1 LHLNNLGESDLN
13 LQLSA
18 LGWNAFF
25 ENEWQQMQQEGRAL
39 GRVVLEH
46 KGMYKIA
53 AEHGELLAEVA
64 GKMRFT
70 AAGRGDYPA
79 VGDWVVVSPRYEEGR
94 ATIHSVLTRKTKF
107 SRKIAGNTVE
117 EQIVAANVD
126 TIFLVN
132 ALNKDFNIR
141 RLERYLILAWESG
154 ANPVIVLSKADLCED
169 VEDKIAEIENV
180 AFGVPI
186 LPISSLLGEGMEQ
199 FDPYIQEGQT
209 VALLGSSGAGKSSIV
224 NRLTGQTMM
233 LVQDVREGDDRGR
246 HTTTH
251 RELVKLPQGG
261 LIIDTPG
268 MRELGLW
275 ESESGL
281 SDTFGDVDEWAQGC
295 RFADCQHKDE
305 PGCAVQAAI
314 LSGELDRSRYDSFLK
329 LQKELAFL
337 KRKEDKHASLA
348 EKEKWKK
355 VTKSMRHSPSIR
367 H

>member
-1 LHLNNLGESDLN
+1 LGESDLN
-13 LQLSA
+13 LNLAA
-18 LGWNAFF
+18 LGWNEFF
-25 ENEWQQMQQEGRAL
+25 EEQWLLHRKEGLAL

-46 KGMYKIA
+46 KGIYRIA
-53 AEHGELLAEVA
+53 TEHGDLLAEIT

-70 AAGRGDYPA
+70 AGGRGDYPA
-79 VGDWVVVSPRYEEGR
+79 VGDWVVISPRYDEGR
-94 ATIHSVLTRKTKF
+94 ATIHVVLPRKTKF
-107 SRKIAGNTVE
+107 SRKIAGNTIE

-132 ALNKDFNIR
+132 ALNNDFNLR

-154 ANPVIVLSKADLCED
+154 ANPVIVLSKADLCEN
-169 VEDKIAEIENV
+169 VEDKLADIENI

-186 LPISSLLGEGMEQ
+186 LPISSLLGDGLEQ
-199 FDPYIQEGQT
+199 FDPYIREGQT
-209 VALLGSSGAGKSSIV
+209 VALLGSSGVGKSSIV

-251 RELVKLPQGG
+251 RELIMLPQGG

-275 ESESGL
+275 DSESGL
-281 SDTFGDVDEWAQGC
+281 TDTFGDVDTLAQNC
-295 RFADCQHKDE
+295 RFTDCNHEDE
-305 PGCAVQAAI
+305 PGCAVREA
-314 LSGELDRSRYDSFLK
+314 LRTGELDQSRFDSYLK
-329 LQKELAFL
+329 LQRELAYM
-337 KRKEDKHASLA
+337 KRKEDKRASLA

-355 VTKSMRHSPSIR
+355 VTKSMRNSPKVR
-367 H
+367 L